1 MIAAACLHAIDLKLP
16 EYFQAILNLRSSCD
30 SNRLLCFPWEWTKP
44 AWLFSQGRRRFNLF
58 GSVCNFHV
66 HLWHC
71 GMLSFFLAPM
81 KDKKPTLLTDSAIF
95 VLLSNRCPQ
104 GVWCYAVC
112 LHDRWRMEAAAVM
125 VVYFLMSW
133 VVHFVGCIVRIPV
146 SWSKPCKH
154 ECTWVLRCCIAR
166 KEHRLPPNP
175 NIPENFGSSWIKS
188 LQIFQCRFASHTL
201 PDFLRNLQVLIDAD
215 AAS

>member
-1 MIAAACLHAIDLKLP
+1 MPLIWGCASTFKQFWTCVLRATAIDCFAFLESGQSLLDCLAEVVGGLICLGVSVTFMSIFGTAGCLAFSWLQWRTKDRL
-16 EYFQAILNLRSSCD
+16 YWLCD
-30 SNRLLCFPWEWTKP
+30 FCCVKQS
-44 AWLFSQGRRRFNLF
+44 
-58 GSVCNFHV
+58 
-66 HLWHC
+66 
-71 GMLSFFLAPM
+71 M
-81 KDKKPTLLTDSAIF
+81 
-95 VLLSNRCPQ
+95 PQ

-112 LHDRWRMEAAAVM
+112 LHDRWRMEAAAVL

-133 VVHFVGCIVRIPV
+133 VVHFVGCIIRIPV
-146 SWSKPCKH
+146 SRSKPCKH
-154 ECTWVLRCCIAR
+154 ECTWLLRCCIAR
-166 KEHRLPPNP
+166 KEHGLPPNP